1 MKLSFRDVERE
12 KEVQA
17 SELLPVGQLPL
28 DTPDRPALAE
38 PVPVTVKAEFQDG
51 LVWAWVTARARLTLS
66 CARCL
71 EPFEIT
77 LEPAFEVRLT
87 EESGDIVIDDEVR
100 QHILLGLPAQP
111 LCAPSCRGL
120 CPQCGGN
127 RNKNRCGCTPGTKEN
142 PFDVLKNLK
151 LKS

>member
-1 MKLSFRDVERE
+1 VKLSFRDVERE

-28 DTPDRPALAE
+28 DTPDRPVLAE

-71 EPFEIT
+71 EPFEII

-87 EESGDIVIDDEVR
+87 EESGEIVIEDEVR
-100 QHILLGLPAQP
+100 QNILLGLPAQP

-120 CPQCGGN
+120 CPQCGGQSQQK
-127 RNKNRCGCTPGTKEN
+127 RMRVHPRDQRQ
-142 PFDVLKNLK
+142 PV
-151 LKS
+151 